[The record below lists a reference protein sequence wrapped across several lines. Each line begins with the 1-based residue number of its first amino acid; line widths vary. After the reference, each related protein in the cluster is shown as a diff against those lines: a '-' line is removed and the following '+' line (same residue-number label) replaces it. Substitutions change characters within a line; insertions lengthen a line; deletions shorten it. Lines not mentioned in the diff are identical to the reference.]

1 MEIFNS
7 LMQAIATYRYIFWP
21 LFGLLALTLA
31 VIKWWDEV
39 RYFFL
44 NFFCSLPLIGHV
56 ARLSHSH
63 EARRKST
70 GGLIWHPA
78 EEALCGKYYQHHST
92 SNRDADFYKRC
103 VNYLNKVDERGRK
116 PTSVVLWLCSIAL
129 VILEAFI
136 FALVLSPFIA
146 NNISANQAELSA
158 IVVSVLIGVILVP
171 ATHLMGTQLHKNTL
185 LSKIRYW
192 HKEARLEGNAQ
203 ALVKNTEVS
212 LENSRIDDD
221 APSYLQMLNR
231 VQHGIGAKPQY
242 VQTVVTLLLIMTFAV
257 GAYFI
262 RAATI
267 NAAETEAVN
276 GTPFSQNASVN
287 ASSPFDLPQQAVED
301 NQQADKK
308 AASEVRENRVFASK
322 LTFIILSVIFI
333 GVQIIGILIG
343 YSRSLVGIESQLAA
357 KYIGNF
363 SSSDEFA
370 AWYAMQRER
379 VERDAQDKLA
389 SLQNRMA
396 MQRAS
401 SASNAQNDVRTF
413 DDYVRGKQRDK
424 ALADDEHQQ
433 FSASR
438 ATATDNTQPQPE
450 TVMVHDFVATAP
462 AMAALKSANAPTLAS
477 HHADDKARVAALGDL
492 TLLDDEELRLVA
504 DDLELP
510 LSALLSRRKVQ
521 SLLNKARG

>member
-1 MEIFNS
+1 MEI
-7 LMQAIATYRYIFWP
+7 LDTLLQAIATYRHIFWP
-21 LFGLLALTLA
+21 LFGLMALTII
-31 VIKWWDEV
+31 VIKWWEQV

-44 NFFCSLPLIGHV
+44 NIFCSLPLIGHITRL
-56 ARLSHSH
+56 ARSH
-63 EARRKST
+63 ESRRAGT

-78 EEALCGKYYQHHST
+78 EEALCGKFYQYHST
-92 SNRDADFYKRC
+92 SNRDADFYLRC

-192 HKEARLEGNAQ
+192 HKEAKLEHQ
-203 ALVKNTEVS
+203 AEALEKDNRVS
-212 LENSRIDDD
+212 LENSRIDDQ
-221 APSYLQMLNR
+221 APGYLQMLNR
-231 VQHGIGAKPQY
+231 VRHGIGAKPEY
-242 VQTVVTLLLIMTFAV
+242 VQTIVTLMLIVTFAV

-267 NAAETEAVN
+267 NAAETQAVN
-276 GTPFSQNASVN
+276 GTPFSQTSAATS
-287 ASSPFDLPQQAVED
+287 STSPFELPQQAVED
-301 NQQADKK
+301 NQQADKQ
-308 AASEVRENRVFASK
+308 AAKEVSDNRVFASK

-343 YSRSLVGIESQLAA
+343 YYRSLVGIESKLAA

-363 SSSDEFA
+363 SSSEEFA
-370 AWYAMQRER
+370 AWYAMRRER

-401 SASNAQNDVRTF
+401 SASVTQSGVRTF

-424 ALADDEHQQ
+424 ALADDQQQQ
-433 FSASR
+433 FN
-438 ATATDNTQPQPE
+438 ATRPVHKPEPIMHQPE
-450 TVMVHDFVATAP
+450 PVLERDPVTPTPVAAALETAP
-462 AMAALKSANAPTLAS
+462 TTALNK
-477 HHADDKARVAALGDL
+477 DDKARVVALGDL
-492 TLLDDEELRLVA
+492 TVLADEELQLLA

-510 LSALLSRRKVQ
+510 LDALLNRRKVQ
-521 SLLNKARG
+521 LVLNKARG

>member
-1 MEIFNS
+1 MEILDT

-21 LFGLLALTLA
+21 LFGLLALTLG
-31 VIKWWDEV
+31 VIKWWDQV

-44 NFFCSLPLIGHV
+44 NLFCSLPIFGHIT
-56 ARLSHSH
+56 RLSRSH
-63 EARRKST
+63 ESRRAGT
-70 GGLIWHPA
+70 GGRIWHPA
-78 EEALCGKYYQHHST
+78 EEALCGKFYQFHSI
-92 SNRDADFYKRC
+92 SNRDADFYLRC

-192 HKEARLEGNAQ
+192 HKEARLEGHAQ
-203 ALVKNTEVS
+203 ALVKDNRVS

-231 VQHGIGAKPQY
+231 VNHGIGAKPQY
-242 VQTVVTLLLIMTFAV
+242 VQTVVTLLLIVTFAV

-267 NAAETEAVN
+267 NAAETQAVN
-276 GTPFSQNASVN
+276 GTPYSQNSAANN
-287 ASSPFDLPQQAVED
+287 ASPFELPQQAVED
-301 NQQADKK
+301 NQQADKQ
-308 AASEVRENRVFASK
+308 AAKEFSDNRVFASK

-343 YSRSLVGIESQLAA
+343 YYRSLVGIESRLAA

-363 SSSDEFA
+363 SSSEEFA
-370 AWYAMQRER
+370 AWYAMRRER

-401 SASNAQNDVRTF
+401 SASIAQTDVRTF

-424 ALADDEHQQ
+424 ALADDQHQQ
-433 FSASR
+433 FNATR
-438 ATATDNTQPQPE
+438 ATVAPERPVHQPE
-450 TVMVHDFVATAP
+450 PALVFEPTAPTPAPAALETAP
-462 AMAALKSANAPTLAS
+462 AANA
-477 HHADDKARVAALGDL
+477 DEKARVAELGDL
-492 TLLDDEELRLVA
+492 TALDDEELRLVA
-504 DDLELP
+504 EDLGLP
-510 LSALLSRRKVQ
+510 IEALLSRRKVQ
-521 SLLNKARG
+521 RVLNKARG

>member
-1 MEIFNS
+1 MEILNT
-7 LMQAIATYRYIFWP
+7 LMQAIANYRYIFWP
-21 LFGLLALTLA
+21 LFGLLALTLT
-31 VIKWWDEV
+31 VIKWWEQV

-44 NFFCSLPLIGHV
+44 NLFCSLPLIGHIT
-56 ARLSHSH
+56 RLSRSH
-63 EARRKST
+63 ESRRVGT

-78 EEALCGKYYQHHST
+78 EEALCGKYYQYHSF
-92 SNRDADFYKRC
+92 SNRDANFYLRC

-203 ALVKNTEVS
+203 ALVKNTKVS
-212 LENSRIDDD
+212 LESTEVDDD

-231 VQHGIGAKPQY
+231 VPHGIGAKPQY
-242 VQTVVTLLLIMTFAV
+242 VQTVITLLLIATFAV

-267 NAAETEAVN
+267 NAAETQAVN
-276 GTPFSQNASVN
+276 GTPFSQTSAVN
-287 ASSPFDLPQQAVED
+287 SASPFELPQQAMDD
-301 NQQADKK
+301 NQQADRQ
-308 AASEVRENRVFASK
+308 AAKEVSANRVFASK

-343 YSRSLVGIESQLAA
+343 YYRSLVGIDSRLAA

-363 SSSDEFA
+363 SSSEEFA
-370 AWYAMQRER
+370 AWYAMKRER

-401 SASNAQNDVRTF
+401 SASSAQTDVRTF
-413 DDYVRGKQRDK
+413 DQYVRGKQNDK
-424 ALADDEHQQ
+424 ALADEQQ
-433 FSASR
+433 NRQAAVKETVKER
-438 ATATDNTQPQPE
+438 VQYQPE
-450 TVMVHDFVATAP
+450 PALMTEPAP
-462 AMAALKSANAPTLAS
+462 PAPVTLALKPSPVPVDSQINA
-477 HHADDKARVAALGDL
+477 DEKARIESLGDL
-492 TLLDDEELRLVA
+492 TSLDDEELRLVA

-510 LSALLSRRKVQ
+510 LSALQSRRKVQ
-521 SLLNKARG
+521 LILNKARG

>member
-1 MEIFNS
+1 MEILNS

-56 ARLSHSH
+56 ARLSRSH
-63 EARRKST
+63 EARRKGT

-78 EEALCGKYYQHHST
+78 EEALCGKYYQHHRT

-192 HKEARLEGNAQ
+192 HKEARLQDNAQ

-221 APSYLQMLNR
+221 APSYLQILNR

-242 VQTVVTLLLIMTFAV
+242 VQTVVTLLLIITFAV

-276 GTPFSQNASVN
+276 GTPFSQTVSVN

-343 YSRSLVGIESQLAA
+343 YSRSLVGIESRLAA

-401 SASNAQNDVRTF
+401 SASNAQNEVRTF

-438 ATATDNTQPQPE
+438 VSATDNLQPHSEP
-450 TVMVHDFVATAP
+450 VRILDSVAAAP
-462 AMAALKSANAPTLAS
+462 ASVALQAVNAPTLVS
-477 HHADDKARVAALGDL
+477 HNADDKARVAALGDL

>member
-1 MEIFNS
+1 MEILSS
-7 LMQAIATYRYIFWP
+7 LMQAIANYRYIFWP
-21 LFGLLALTLA
+21 LFGLMALTLA

-39 RYFFL
+39 RYFTL
-44 NFFCSLPLIGHV
+44 NFFCSLPLIGHI
-56 ARLSHSH
+56 ARLSRSH
-63 EARRKST
+63 EARRKGT

-78 EEALCGKYYQHHST
+78 EEALCGKFYQHHST

-116 PTSVVLWLCSIAL
+116 PTSLVLWLCSIAL

-192 HKEARLEGNAQ
+192 HKEAKLENNAK

-221 APSYLQMLNR
+221 EPSYLQMLNR

-242 VQTVVTLLLIMTFAV
+242 VQTVVTLFLIITFAV

-276 GTPFSQNASVN
+276 GTPFSQTSPVN
-287 ASSPFDLPQQAVED
+287 ASPFDLPQQAVDD

-308 AASEVRENRVFASK
+308 AVSEVRENRVFASK

-343 YSRSLVGIESQLAA
+343 YSRSLVGIESRLAA

-401 SASNAQNDVRTF
+401 SASATHSDLRTF

-433 FSASR
+433 FSVSR
-438 ATATDNTQPQPE
+438 ASAVDNAQPQSVSASVSDSVVPE
-450 TVMVHDFVATAP
+450 P
-462 AMAALKSANAPTLAS
+462 ARIALDSVNTPTSVSNNNDA
-477 HHADDKARVAALGDL
+477 KARVAALGDL
-492 TLLDDEELRLVA
+492 TLFDDEELVLVA
-504 DDLELP
+504 EDLDLP

-521 SLLNKARG
+521 LLLKKARS

>member
-1 MEIFNS
+1 MEILDT

-21 LFGLLALTLA
+21 LFGLLALTLG
-31 VIKWWDEV
+31 VIKWWDQV

-44 NFFCSLPLIGHV
+44 NLFCSLPLFGHIT
-56 ARLSHSH
+56 RLSRSH
-63 EARRKST
+63 ESRRAGT
-70 GGLIWHPA
+70 GGRIWHPA
-78 EEALCGKYYQHHST
+78 EEALCGKFYQFHSI
-92 SNRDADFYKRC
+92 SNRDADFYLRC

-192 HKEARLEGNAQ
+192 HKEARLEGHAQ
-203 ALVKNTEVS
+203 ALVKDNRVS

-231 VQHGIGAKPQY
+231 VNHGIGAKPQY
-242 VQTVVTLLLIMTFAV
+242 VQTVVTLLLIVTFAV

-267 NAAETEAVN
+267 NAAETQAVN
-276 GTPFSQNASVN
+276 GTPFSQTSAVSNAS
-287 ASSPFDLPQQAVED
+287 PFELPQQAVED
-301 NQQADKK
+301 NQQADKQ
-308 AASEVRENRVFASK
+308 AAKEVSDNRVFASK

-343 YSRSLVGIESQLAA
+343 YYRSLVGIESRLAA

-363 SSSDEFA
+363 SSSEEFA
-370 AWYAMQRER
+370 AWYAMRRER

-401 SASNAQNDVRTF
+401 SASIAQTDVRTF

-424 ALADDEHQQ
+424 ALADDQHQQ
-433 FSASR
+433 FNATR
-438 ATATDNTQPQPE
+438 ATVAPERPVHQPE
-450 TVMVHDFVATAP
+450 PALVFEPITPVPTPVALETAP
-462 AMAALKSANAPTLAS
+462 AANA
-477 HHADDKARVAALGDL
+477 DEKARIAELGDL
-492 TLLDDEELRLVA
+492 TALDDEELRLVA
-504 DDLELP
+504 EDLG
-510 LSALLSRRKVQ
+510 LSVEALLSRRKVQ
-521 SLLNKARG
+521 RVLNKARG

>member
-1 MEIFNS
+1 MEILNTLF
-7 LMQAIATYRYIFWP
+7 QTIATYRYIFWP
-21 LFGLLALTLA
+21 LFALLALTITA
-31 VIKWWDEV
+31 IKWWEQV

-44 NFFCSLPLIGHV
+44 NLFCSLPVIGTISRL
-56 ARLSHSH
+56 ARSH
-63 EARRKST
+63 ESRRPGT
-70 GGLIWHPA
+70 GKLIWHPA
-78 EEALCGKYYQHHST
+78 EEALCGKFYQFHSI
-92 SNRDADFYKRC
+92 SNRDADFYLRC

-185 LSKIRYW
+185 LKKIRYW
-192 HKEARLEGNAQ
+192 HKEAHLEGNAQ
-203 ALVKNTEVS
+203 ALKKDPEVS
-212 LENSRIDDD
+212 LENTRIDDD

-242 VQTVVTLLLIMTFAV
+242 VQTVVTLLLIITFAI

-267 NAAETEAVN
+267 NAAETQAVN
-276 GTPFSQNASVN
+276 GTPFSQTSAVST
-287 ASSPFDLPQQAVED
+287 SSPFELPQQAIED
-301 NQQADKK
+301 NQQADQQ
-308 AASEVRENRVFASK
+308 AAKEVTDNRVFASK

-333 GVQIIGILIG
+333 GVQLIGILIG
-343 YSRSLVGIESQLAA
+343 YYRSLVGIESRHAA
-357 KYIGNF
+357 KYVGNF
-363 SSSDEFA
+363 SGSEEFA
-370 AWYAMQRER
+370 AWYAMRRER

-401 SASNAQNDVRTF
+401 SASNARNDVRTF
-413 DDYVRGKQRDK
+413 DEYVRGKQRDK
-424 ALADDEHQQ
+424 IEADEHA
-433 FSASR
+433 ASR
-438 ATATDNTQPQPE
+438 QSYVPSAHVREMHKPE
-450 TVMVHDFVATAP
+450 PVLVVEPAP
-462 AMAALKSANAPTLAS
+462 AALTPVALEPNS
-477 HHADDKARVAALGDL
+477 ADDKARIAELGDL
-492 TLLDDEELRLVA
+492 TVLNDEELLLVA
-504 DDLELP
+504 EDAGLP
-510 LSALLSRRKVQ
+510 FEALQHRRKVQ
-521 SLLNKARG
+521 LVLHKARGG

>member
-1 MEIFNS
+1 MEI
-7 LMQAIATYRYIFWP
+7 LDTLLQAIATYRYIFWP
-21 LFGLLALTLA
+21 LFGLMALTIIT
-31 VIKWWDEV
+31 IKWWEQV

-44 NFFCSLPLIGHV
+44 NLTCSLPLVGHIT
-56 ARLSHSH
+56 RLSGSH
-63 EARRKST
+63 ESRRMGT
-70 GGLIWHPA
+70 GGLVWHPA
-78 EEALCGKYYQHHST
+78 EEALCGKFYQHHSI
-92 SNRDADFYKRC
+92 SNRDADFYLRC

-116 PTSVVLWLCSIAL
+116 PTSIVLWLCSIAL

-192 HKEARLEGNAQ
+192 HKEAKLEHQAE
-203 ALVKNTEVS
+203 ALVKDNRVS
-212 LENSRIDDD
+212 LENSRVDDN
-221 APSYLQMLNR
+221 APGYLQMLNR
-231 VQHGIGAKPQY
+231 VRHGIGAKPEY
-242 VQTVVTLLLIMTFAV
+242 VQTIVTLLLIVTFAV

-267 NAAETEAVN
+267 NAAETQAVN
-276 GTPFSQNASVN
+276 GTPFSQTSAAATS
-287 ASSPFDLPQQAVED
+287 ASPFELPQQAVDD
-301 NQQADKK
+301 NQQADKQ
-308 AASEVRENRVFASK
+308 AAKEVSDNRVFASK

-343 YSRSLVGIESQLAA
+343 YYRSLVGIESKLAA

-363 SSSDEFA
+363 SSSEEFA
-370 AWYAMQRER
+370 AWYAMRRER

-396 MQRAS
+396 MKRAS
-401 SASNAQNDVRTF
+401 SASVAQNEVRTF
-413 DDYVRGKQRDK
+413 DDYVRGKLRDK
-424 ALADDEHQQ
+424 ALADDKQQQ
-433 FSASR
+433 FN
-438 ATATDNTQPQPE
+438 ATRPVHKPEPVMHQPE
-450 TVMVHDFVATAP
+450 PILV
-462 AMAALKSANAPTLAS
+462 APTPSPAPVAAAMEIPS
-477 HHADDKARVAALGDL
+477 NAVTNMDYKAQIAALGDL
-492 TLLDDEELRLVA
+492 TLLNDEELQLLA

-510 LSALLSRRKVQ
+510 LDGLLNRRKVQ
-521 SLLNKARG
+521 LVLNKARG

>member
-1 MEIFNS
+1 MEILDT
-7 LMQAIATYRYIFWP
+7 LMQAVATYRYIFWP
-21 LFGLLALTLA
+21 LFGLLALTLG
-31 VIKWWDEV
+31 VIKWWDQV

-44 NFFCSLPLIGHV
+44 NLFCSLPLFGHIT
-56 ARLSHSH
+56 RLSRSH
-63 EARRKST
+63 ESRRAGT
-70 GGLIWHPA
+70 GGRIWHPA
-78 EEALCGKYYQHHST
+78 EEALCGKFYQFHSI
-92 SNRDADFYKRC
+92 SNRDADFYLRC

-116 PTSVVLWLCSIAL
+116 PTSVVLWLCSTAL

-192 HKEARLEGNAQ
+192 HKEARLEGHAQ
-203 ALVKNTEVS
+203 ALVKDNRVS

-231 VQHGIGAKPQY
+231 VNHGIGAKPQY
-242 VQTVVTLLLIMTFAV
+242 VQTVVTLLLIVTFAV

-267 NAAETEAVN
+267 NAAETQAVN
-276 GTPFSQNASVN
+276 GTPFSQTSAASNAS
-287 ASSPFDLPQQAVED
+287 PFELPQQAVED
-301 NQQADKK
+301 NQQADKQ
-308 AASEVRENRVFASK
+308 AAQEVSDNRVFASK

-343 YSRSLVGIESQLAA
+343 YYRSLVGIESRLAA

-363 SSSDEFA
+363 SSSEEFA
-370 AWYAMQRER
+370 AWYAMRRER

-401 SASNAQNDVRTF
+401 SASIAQTDVRTF

-424 ALADDEHQQ
+424 ALADDQHQQ
-433 FSASR
+433 FNATR
-438 ATATDNTQPQPE
+438 ATVDPERPVHQPE
-450 TVMVHDFVATAP
+450 PALVFEPTTPTPAPVALETAP
-462 AMAALKSANAPTLAS
+462 AAI
-477 HHADDKARVAALGDL
+477 ADEKARIAELGDL
-492 TLLDDEELRLVA
+492 TALDDEELRLVA
-504 DDLELP
+504 EDLD
-510 LSALLSRRKVQ
+510 LSMEALISRRKVQ
-521 SLLNKARG
+521 RVLNKARG